1 MCRRCIRI
9 LLLVMGCVLLFSAVV
24 PVLGLVQL
32 GEPWQTAFMA
42 STLLL
47 LLPVGA
53 ICLVGAAKIETPH
66 LRHGDHH

>member
-42 STLLL
+42 STLLI
-47 LLPVGA
+47 LPAGA
-53 ICLVGAAKIETPH
+53 LCLIGAAKIETSH
-66 LRHGDHH
+66 LRPSDRH

>member
-9 LLLVMGCVLLFSAVV
+9 LLLVIGCVLMFSAVI
-24 PVLGLVQL
+24 PVLTFVQF

-42 STLLL
+42 STLII
-47 LLPVGA
+47 LPAGA

>member
-1 MCRRCIRI
+1 
-9 LLLVMGCVLLFSAVV
+9 MGCVLLFSAVV

-42 STLLL
+42 STLLI
-47 LLPVGA
+47 LPVGA

-66 LRHGDHH
+66 LRHGDRH